1 MPADALRPVSA
12 LRSVNGAQ
20 PTTRCVTFFMLKA
33 SGTEGR
39 VIDPPGEATGVEVA
53 FDEWEAISKVYSFF
67 LDGANVDLADAMGEG
82 FVGREIEDDVF
93 FGIDKKVLD
102 AAVDDCVY
110 RKPYSS

>member
-1 MPADALRPVSA
+1 M
-12 LRSVNGAQ
+12 
-20 PTTRCVTFFMLKA
+20 
-33 SGTEGR
+33 
-39 VIDPPGEATGVEVA
+39 IDPPGEATGVEVA

-110 RKPYSS
+110 RKPYPS